1 LCCASDMNFISMG
14 FHSIEFGESTKLSMA
29 MICLS
34 LVAWYVQGM
43 SIFGYMVLFWCQESN
58 SFAKVIIVNKNV

>member
-1 LCCASDMNFISMG
+1 MNFISMG

-34 LVAWYVQGM
+34 LVA
-43 SIFGYMVLFWCQESN
+43 
-58 SFAKVIIVNKNV
+58 